1 MRFRIHAF
9 LMVALLF
16 AWGTDLRAQAVTD
29 RYDDL
34 FRSYCKKFFGPAF
47 DWRIFKAQ
55 AMAESGLD
63 PNAKSWVGAR
73 GLMQLMPAT
82 YGEVQSKNPDL
93 GDISDPRWNIAAG
106 IYYDRQLWRQWTGVG
121 DDVTHRRSFMFGSY
135 NAGRGTLLRAQRV
148 AEGKALDQNQWS
160 SIEVVAPD
168 VPRWRYEETLGYVS
182 KISTHVERM
191 DDNGRVTK
199 AAPARREPTPPSG
212 APPGK

>member
-1 MRFRIHAF
+1 MIALAF
-9 LMVALLF
+9 AC
-16 AWGTDLRAQAVTD
+16 GTDLWAQTVTD

-34 FRSYCKKFFGPAF
+34 FRSYSKKFFGPAF

-63 PNAKSWVGAR
+63 PNANSWVGAR

-82 YGEVQSKNPDL
+82 YGEVQSKNPEL
-93 GDISDPRWNIAAG
+93 GDISDPKWNIAAG

-121 DDVTHRRSFMFGSY
+121 EDITHRRNFMFGSY

-148 AEGKALDQNQWS
+148 AEDKALDQNQWT
-160 SIEVVAPD
+160 SIEAVAPD
-168 VPRWRYEETLGYVS
+168 VPRWRHEETLGYVS
-182 KISTHVERM
+182 KISTSVERM
-191 DDNGRVTK
+191 DDNGRVAR
-199 AAPARREPTPPSG
+199 AAPATREPPPPSG

>member
-1 MRFRIHAF
+1 MIG
-9 LMVALLF
+9 LLF
-16 AWGTDLRAQAVTD
+16 ACGTDLRAQTVTD
-29 RYDDL
+29 RYDDV
-34 FRSYCKKFFGPAF
+34 FRSYSKKFFGPAF
-47 DWRIFKAQ
+47 DWRVFKAQ
-55 AMAESGLD
+55 ALAESGLD

-121 DDVTHRRSFMFGSY
+121 EDVTHRRSFMFGSY

-148 AEGKALDQNQWS
+148 AEAKALDQNQWS

-168 VPRWRYEETLGYVS
+168 VPRWRHEETLGYLS
-182 KISTHVERM
+182 KISTNVERM
-191 DDNGRVTK
+191 DDNGRV
-199 AAPARREPTPPSG
+199 ARDAPARREPSPPSG